1 MSMEE
6 NLVIDVGN
14 LRQAQGLCVGAV
26 SGLITTI
33 SAGADVF
40 GFRNIASKPLGVAN
54 LRVLFAPTT
63 AFASAQAVAYRVN
76 KVYGFTKLHDT
87 AGTVVQAHYKWQNQV
102 RGSATGDRVPLTE
115 MAGYIAG
122 TAAITGATYTGEDT
136 DEPDDF
142 WVSDGSTL
150 PSIRTPAHWSR
161 DGLCHVLD
169 VNEGLIVN
177 NQITMGSSG
186 VGNLFVGF
194 DLYRMP

>member
-6 NLVIDVGN
+6 NLVINPGN
-14 LRQAQGLCVGAV
+14 LVQAQGLCVGAV

-33 SAGADVF
+33 SAGGDVF
-40 GFRNIASKPLGVAN
+40 GFRNVASKPLGVAN
-54 LRVLFAPTT
+54 FRCLFATTT
-63 AFASAQAVAYRVN
+63 AFSSAQAVAFRMN
-76 KVYGFTKLHDT
+76 KVYGFSKLHDT
-87 AGTVVQAHYKWQNQV
+87 GGTAVQAHYKRQSQV
-102 RGSATGDRVPLTE
+102 RGSAVGDRVPLTE
-115 MAGYIAG
+115 MAGYISSTG
-122 TAAITGATYTGEDT
+122 AITGSTYTGEDT

-161 DGLCHVLD
+161 DGLCQVLD

-177 NQITMGSSG
+177 CHITMGAAG

-194 DLYRMP
+194 DLYRLP